1 MLTLRVVVV
10 WVDPV
15 WVDVRTVNSV
25 RVEIAYRIRLDYV
38 IRLVHS
44 TGVTKIIVHLPH
56 RVSRSVNVRDRV
68 MNHAHAFKAHRSSR

>member
-1 MLTLRVVVV
+1 MLIV

-44 TGVTKIIVHLPH
+44 TGVTKIIVY
-56 RVSRSVNVRDRV
+56 RIRSVLILANVREGV
-68 MNHAHAFKAHRSSR
+68 TIHVLTTV